1 MSYYIIRRGVF
12 QDRIVNFLT
21 AYLIFVPES
30 CIIITKQHA
39 ERMNVIMK
47 KKILPPRLC
56 PGDTIGIASP
66 SGIVKP
72 ESIER
77 AAYVLGKLGYRV
89 KPAGNLYSDSWGFLA
104 SDEERAADINELAA
118 DPEVKMVSFY
128 GGEGSPALLPLLD
141 YETIKN
147 NPKIYS
153 SYSDGTT
160 VLSAITAMTGL
171 VTYYGQT
178 PGVFGD
184 LRYYNYTQFCE
195 NFVSGEHRFF
205 DTDSGW
211 QSIRAGVG
219 EGVLIGGYS
228 RNFAMMFGSPYFSFD
243 PNADYIL
250 FIEDHE
256 RFSKPDAVS
265 EYLAAIWQH
274 PFMRRVRGFIFGCYN
289 NAGTPPEELVA
300 LLVLIGER
308 YDIPVAYTNDI
319 GHGTRHGVLPMGC
332 RVRLDGGAGT
342 LEFLERT
349 IARRKS

>member
-1 MSYYIIRRGVF
+1 MVF
-12 QDRIVNFLT
+12 F
-21 AYLIFVPES
+21 
-30 CIIITKQHA
+30 
-39 ERMNVIMK
+39 
-47 KKILPPRLC
+47 
-56 PGDTIGIASP
+56 G
-66 SGIVKP
+66 
-72 ESIER
+72 
-77 AAYVLGKLGYRV
+77 
-89 KPAGNLYSDSWGFLA
+89 
-104 SDEERAADINELAA
+104 
-118 DPEVKMVSFY
+118 
-128 GGEGSPALLPLLD
+128 GGEGSPALPPLLD
-141 YETIKN
+141 YDTIKK

-160 VLSAITAMTGL
+160 ILSAITAMTGL

-178 PGVFGD
+178 PGIFND

-195 NFVSGEHRFF
+195 NFMSGEHRFF

-300 LLVLIGER
+300 LLALIGER
-308 YDIPVAYTNDI
+308 YGIPVAYTNDI

-349 IARRKS
+349 IL

>member
-1 MSYYIIRRGVF
+1 MWYHIKKPAQPVRSEKDV
-12 QDRIVNFLT
+12 V
-21 AYLIFVPES
+21 
-30 CIIITKQHA
+30 
-39 ERMNVIMK
+39 MK
-47 KKILPPRLC
+47 EKILPQRIK

-66 SGIVKP
+66 SSIAKP
-72 ESIER
+72 ESYER
-77 AAYVLGKLGYRV
+77 TAFVLGKLGYRV
-89 KPAGNLYSDSWGFLA
+89 KFAKNLFSDSWGFLA
-104 SDEERAADINELAA
+104 SDEDRAADINELAA
-118 DPEVKMVSFY
+118 DPEVKMVFFG
-128 GGEGSPALLPLLD
+128 GGEGSPALPPLLD
-141 YETIKN
+141 YDTIKK

-160 VLSAITAMTGL
+160 ILSAITAMTGL

-178 PGVFGD
+178 PGIFND

-195 NFVSGEHRFF
+195 NFMSGEHRLF

-300 LLVLIGER
+300 LLALIGER
-308 YDIPVAYTNDI
+308 YGIPVAYTNDI

-349 IARRKS
+349 IL